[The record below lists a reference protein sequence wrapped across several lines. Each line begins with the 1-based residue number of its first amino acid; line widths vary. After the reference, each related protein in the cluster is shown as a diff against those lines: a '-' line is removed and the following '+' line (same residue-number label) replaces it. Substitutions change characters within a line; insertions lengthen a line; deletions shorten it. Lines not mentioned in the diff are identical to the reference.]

1 MTLAARRHPAT
12 DRDDNPRALATE
24 PAHTAERDLDEVLAA
39 ERAHLDISRVALRR
53 MRERAEALFA
63 SGAQVAGDPFAAET
77 LGRTLSRRVAELADD
92 PTTPLFFGRL
102 DFGGSADGQHSG
114 TADPDHAGREYHVGR
129 RHVTDDAGE
138 PLVLDWRAPV
148 SRSFYRASA
157 RDPQGVATRRR
168 FGFSGGVLTSFEDEH
183 LDRGE
188 ELGTASRILTAEIER
203 PRVGPMR
210 DIVATIQPEQDE
222 LVRADLADSICVQGA
237 PGTGKTAVGLHRAAY
252 LLYLHRE
259 RLRRS
264 GVLIVGPNRAFLS
277 YIAAVLPA
285 LGEVEVEQAT
295 VEDLV
300 ARVPV
305 RAVDD
310 PAVATLKH
318 DVRMAEVLRR
328 AVDAHIGAPT
338 EPIMVSDGSFRWRI
352 GLDPL
357 HRVVEETRREGLPYA
372 TGRERVRA
380 RVVGLLQRQSEAR
393 RAESPSDAWLRRMG
407 KVKPVTAFL
416 DAVWPALTPE
426 GLLHT
431 LFTDPDALATAADGL
446 LAAEEQALLFGAPA
460 TVGRPADAAGA
471 GQVTHPTA
479 TNGLPADLPG
489 AGRPSD
495 LTAAEGRPVD
505 SEGAGQRS
513 VPTATGGRRRGTA
526 PAAGTKLG
534 RTPKA
539 TKWTAADAVLIDEA
553 AGLIERP
560 GGFGHVVVDEA
571 QDLSPMQCRAIAR
584 RSEHGSIT
592 LLGDLAQGTA
602 PWAATDWRESL
613 AHLGKP
619 DAAVVPLSVGFRVPA
634 AVVAFAN
641 RLLPAL
647 AVDVPPGE
655 SLRRDGALDV
665 RTVDDLAAATVA
677 EVRAALAHDGSV
689 GVIAADEAVDRL
701 RAALAAAGVET
712 ATADDV
718 EAATRVT
725 VVPATLVK
733 GLEYDHVVVVEPAA
747 IVAAEPRGLHRLYVV
762 LTRAVSGL
770 TVLHNAPL
778 PAPLG

>member
-1 MTLAARRHPAT
+1 MTLHAQEQT
-12 DRDDNPRALATE
+12 LD
-24 PAHTAERDLDEVLAA
+24 AELAA
-39 ERAHLDISRVALRR
+39 ERVHLDTSRAALRR

-63 SGAQVAGDPFAAET
+63 TGDKVAGDAYTAEQ
-77 LGRTLSRRVAELADD
+77 LGRHMARRVKELADD

-102 DFGGSADGQHSG
+102 DFGAH
-114 TADPDHAGREYHVGR
+114 DPDHAGRDYHVGR
-129 RHVTDDAGE
+129 RHVTDDLGE

-157 RDPQGVATRRR
+157 RDPQGVAVRRR
-168 FGFSGGVLTSFEDEH
+168 FGFSAGLLTSFEDEH

-310 PAVATLKH
+310 PAVAALKH

-328 AVDAHIGAPT
+328 AVDAHIGTPT

-380 RVVGLLQRQSEAR
+380 RVVGLLQRQSEAH

-407 KVKPVTAFL
+407 RARPVTAFL

-426 GLLHT
+426 GLLYR
-431 LFTDPDALATAADGL
+431 LWSDADALAAAADGL
-446 LAAEEQALLFGAPA
+446 FTAEEQAVLLGA
-460 TVGRPADAAGA
+460 TTGSAGA
-471 GQVTHPTA
+471 TTTGSTGA
-479 TNGLPADLPG
+479 T
-489 AGRPSD
+489 
-495 LTAAEGRPVD
+495 T
-505 SEGAGQRS
+505 
-513 VPTATGGRRRGTA
+513 TGRRLDRAGTA
-526 PAAGTKLG
+526 LG
-534 RTPKA
+534 RSPKA
-539 TKWTAADAVLIDEA
+539 TRWTAADAVLIDEA

-571 QDLSPMQCRAIAR
+571 QDLSPMHCRAIAR

-619 DAAVVPLSVGFRVPA
+619 GAAVVPLSVGFRVPA

-647 AVDVPPGE
+647 AVDVPPAE
-655 SLRRDGALDV
+655 SLRRDGTLDV
-665 RTVDDLAAATVA
+665 RTVDDLATATVA

-689 GVIAADEAVDRL
+689 GVIAADDAVEPL
-701 RAALAAAGVET
+701 CAALAAAGVET
-712 ATADDV
+712 AAADDV
-718 EAATRVT
+718 EAAARVT

-762 LTRAVSGL
+762 LTRAVSRL
-770 TVLHNAPL
+770 AVLHRDPL
-778 PAPLG
+778 PAPLAD

>member
-1 MTLAARRHPAT
+1 MTLAAEP
-12 DRDDNPRALATE
+12 DRVTLPDAPPE
-24 PAHTAERDLDEVLAA
+24 GDLDAQLAA
-39 ERAHLDISRVALRR
+39 ERAHLDTSRAALRR

-63 SGAQVAGDPFAAET
+63 TGDKVAGDAYTAEQ
-77 LGRTLSRRVAELADD
+77 LGRHMARRVKELADD

-102 DFGGSADGQHSG
+102 DFGDV
-114 TADPDHAGREYHVGR
+114 DPDHAGREYHVGR
-129 RHVTDDAGE
+129 RHVTDEAGE
-138 PLVLDWRAPV
+138 PLVLDWRAPI

-157 RDPQGVATRRR
+157 RDPQGVAVRRR
-168 FGFSGGVLTSFEDEH
+168 FGFSSGVLTSFEDEH

-295 VEDLV
+295 VEDLL

-318 DVRMAEVLRR
+318 DVRMGEVLRR
-328 AVDAHIGAPT
+328 AADAHIGTPA

-372 TGRERVRA
+372 TGRERVLA

-407 KVKPVTAFL
+407 RAKPVTAFL

-426 GLLHT
+426 GLVHRL
-431 LFTDPDALATAADGL
+431 LTDPEALAAAADGL
-446 LAAEEQALLFGAPA
+446 LTAGEQELL
-460 TVGRPADAAGA
+460 RPAK
-471 GQVTHPTA
+471 P
-479 TNGLPADLPG
+479 
-489 AGRPSD
+489 
-495 LTAAEGRPVD
+495 
-505 SEGAGQRS
+505 
-513 VPTATGGRRRGTA
+513 
-526 PAAGTKLG
+526 G

-539 TKWTAADAVLIDEA
+539 MKWTAADAVLIDEA

-560 GGFGHVVVDEA
+560 AGFGHVVVDEA

-602 PWAATDWRESL
+602 PWAATDWRATL

-619 DAAVVPLSVGFRVPA
+619 DAPVVPLSVGFRVPA

-647 AVDVPPGE
+647 AVDVPAAR

-665 RTVDDLAAATVA
+665 RTVDDLEAATVA

-689 GVIAADEAVDRL
+689 GVIAADDAVDGL
-701 RAALAAAGVET
+701 RGALAAAGIET
-712 ATADDV
+712 GTADDV
-718 EAATRVT
+718 DNAARVT
-725 VVPATLVK
+725 LVPATLVK

-762 LTRAVSGL
+762 LTRAVSRL
-770 TVLHNAPL
+770 AVLHTAPL

>member
-1 MTLAARRHPAT
+1 MR
-12 DRDDNPRALATE
+12 DRAQ
-24 PAHTAERDLDEVLAA
+24 
-39 ERAHLDISRVALRR
+39 S
-53 MRERAEALFA
+53 LFA
-63 SGAQVAGDPFAAET
+63 TGDKVAGDAYTAEQ
-77 LGRTLSRRVAELADD
+77 LGRHLARRVAELADD
-92 PTTPLFFGRL
+92 PATALFFGRL
-102 DFGGSADGQHSG
+102 DFGP
-114 TADPDHAGREYHVGR
+114 ADPEHAGRAYHVGR
-129 RHVTDDAGE
+129 RHVTDERGE

-157 RDPQGVATRRR
+157 RDPQGVAVRRR
-168 FGFSGGVLTSFEDEH
+168 FGFDAGALTGFEDEH

-188 ELGTASRILTAEIER
+188 ELGTGSRILTAEIER

-259 RLRRS
+259 RLRRA
-264 GVLIVGPNRAFLS
+264 GVLVVGPNRAFLS

-285 LGEVEVEQAT
+285 LGEVEVAQAT
-295 VEDLV
+295 VEELV

-310 PAVATLKH
+310 PAVAALKH
-318 DVRMAEVLRR
+318 DPRMAEVLRR
-328 AVDAHIGAPT
+328 AADARITAPT
-338 EPIMVSDGSFRWRI
+338 EPVMVSDGSFRWRI

-357 HRVVEETRREGLPYA
+357 HRVIEETRREGLPYG

-380 RVVGLLQRQSEAR
+380 RVVGLLQRQAEAR
-393 RAESPSDAWLRRMG
+393 RAESPGDAWLRRMG
-407 KVKPVTAFL
+407 RSRPVTAFL
-416 DAVWPALTPE
+416 DAAWPALTPE
-426 GLLHT
+426 GLVHAVLG
-431 LFTDPDALATAADGL
+431 DPDLLATVADGL
-446 LAAEEQALLFGAPA
+446 LAPDEQALLC
-460 TVGRPADAAGA
+460 
-471 GQVTHPTA
+471 
-479 TNGLPADLPG
+479 
-489 AGRPSD
+489 
-495 LTAAEGRPVD
+495 
-505 SEGAGQRS
+505 
-513 VPTATGGRRRGTA
+513 
-526 PAAGTKLG
+526 GTKLG

-539 TKWTAADAVLIDEA
+539 TRWTAADAVLIDEA
-553 AGLIERP
+553 AGLIERAT
-560 GGFGHVVVDEA
+560 GFGHVVVDEA

-634 AVVAFAN
+634 VVVAFAN

-647 AVDVPPGE
+647 AVDVPPAV
-655 SLRRDGALDV
+655 SLRGDGALDV
-665 RTVDDLAAATVA
+665 RTVADLAAATVA
-677 EVRAALAHDGSV
+677 EVRAALGRDGSV
-689 GVIAADEAVDRL
+689 GVIAADDAVDGL
-701 RAALAAAGVET
+701 RAALAAAGVPT
-712 ATADDV
+712 ATADD
-718 EAATRVT
+718 AAAPARVT

-747 IVAAEPRGLHRLYVV
+747 IVAAEARGLHRLYVA

-770 TVLHNAPL
+770 SVLHTAPL
-778 PAPLG
+778 PGPLAGPPTA

>member
-1 MTLAARRHPAT
+1 MTLAAEPHRASLPARPDT
-12 DRDDNPRALATE
+12 PPRDE
-24 PAHTAERDLDEVLAA
+24 LDTQLAA
-39 ERAHLDISRVALRR
+39 ERAHLDTSRAALRR

-63 SGAQVAGDPFAAET
+63 GGEQVAGDPYAAEM
-77 LGRTLSRRVAELADD
+77 LGRTLARRVAELADD

-102 DFGGSADGQHSG
+102 DFGD
-114 TADPDHAGREYHVGR
+114 ADPDHAGRDYHVGR
-129 RHVTDDAGE
+129 RHVTDEAGE

-157 RDPQGVATRRR
+157 RDPQGVAVRRR
-168 FGFSGGVLTSFEDEH
+168 FGFSSGLLTSFEDEH

-285 LGEVEVEQAT
+285 LGEVEVAQAT

-300 ARVPV
+300 VRAPV

-328 AVDAHIGAPT
+328 AVDAHIGTPT

-393 RAESPSDAWLRRMG
+393 RAESPSDAWLRRMA
-407 KVKPVTAFL
+407 KAKPVTAFL

-426 GLLHT
+426 GLVHT
-431 LFTDPDALATAADGL
+431 LLSDPDALAAAADGL
-446 LAAEEQALLFGAPA
+446 LTAEEQALLLGSAVTAGPAAETGDGAA
-460 TVGRPADAAGA
+460 TDGAAGRRS
-471 GQVTHPTA
+471 GRTA
-479 TNGLPADLPG
+479 T
-489 AGRPSD
+489 
-495 LTAAEGRPVD
+495 
-505 SEGAGQRS
+505 
-513 VPTATGGRRRGTA
+513 
-526 PAAGTKLG
+526 GTKLG

-560 GGFGHVVVDEA
+560 AGFGHVVVDEA

-602 PWAATDWRESL
+602 PWAASDWRESL

-619 DAAVVPLSVGFRVPA
+619 DAVVVPLSVGFRVPTV
-634 AVVAFAN
+634 VVAFAN

-647 AVDVPPGE
+647 AVDVPPAE
-655 SLRRDGALDV
+655 SLRRDGGLDV
-665 RTVDDLAAATVA
+665 RTVADLTVATVA

-689 GVIAADEAVDRL
+689 GVIAAEDTVDRL
-701 RAALAAAGVET
+701 RAALADAGVET
-712 ATADDV
+712 ASADDV
-718 EAATRVT
+718 AAAARVT

-762 LTRAVSGL
+762 LTRAVSRL
-770 TVLHNAPL
+770 SVLHREPL
-778 PAPLG
+778 PEPLG

>member
-1 MTLAARRHPAT
+1 MTLHAHEQT
-12 DRDDNPRALATE
+12 LDDEL
-24 PAHTAERDLDEVLAA
+24 TAERT
-39 ERAHLDISRVALRR
+39 HLDTSRAALRR

-63 SGAQVAGDPFAAET
+63 TGDKVAGDAYTAEQ
-77 LGRTLSRRVAELADD
+77 LGRHMARRVAELADD

-102 DFGGSADGQHSG
+102 DFGA
-114 TADPDHAGREYHVGR
+114 ADPDHAGRDYHVGR
-129 RHVTDDAGE
+129 RHVTDEAGE
-138 PLVLDWRAPV
+138 PLVLDWRAPI

-157 RDPQGVATRRR
+157 RDPQGVAVRRR
-168 FGFSGGVLTSFEDEH
+168 FGFSTGALTSFEDEH

-285 LGEVEVEQAT
+285 LGEVEVAQAT
-295 VEDLV
+295 VEDLI

-318 DVRMAEVLRR
+318 DIRMAEVLRR
-328 AVDAHIGAPT
+328 AVDRHIGAPT

-352 GLDPL
+352 GVDPL
-357 HRVVEETRREGLPYA
+357 HRVVEETRGEGLPYA
-372 TGRERVRA
+372 TGRERVLA

-407 KVKPVTAFL
+407 RAKPVSAFL
-416 DAVWPALTPE
+416 DAVWPALSPE
-426 GLLHT
+426 GLVHSL
-431 LFTDPDALATAADGL
+431 LGDPEALAAAADGL
-446 LAAEEQALLFGAPA
+446 LTADEQALL
-460 TVGRPADAAGA
+460 R
-471 GQVTHPTA
+471 
-479 TNGLPADLPG
+479 
-489 AGRPSD
+489 
-495 LTAAEGRPVD
+495 
-505 SEGAGQRS
+505 
-513 VPTATGGRRRGTA
+513 
-526 PAAGTKLG
+526 AGTKLG

-539 TKWTAADAVLIDEA
+539 TRWTTADAVLIDEA

-560 GGFGHVVVDEA
+560 AGFGHVVVDEA

-602 PWAATDWRESL
+602 PWAATDWRVSL

-619 DAAVVPLSVGFRVPA
+619 DALVVPLSIGFRVPA

-647 AVDVPPGE
+647 AVDVPAAE

-665 RTVDDLAAATVA
+665 RTVDDLVAATVA
-677 EVRAALAHDGSV
+677 EVRAALGHDGSV
-689 GVIAADEAVDRL
+689 GVIAADDAVDRL
-701 RAALAAAGVET
+701 RAALAADGVQT
-712 ATADDV
+712 ATADEV
-718 EAATRVT
+718 ETAARVT

-762 LTRAVSGL
+762 LTRAVSRL
-770 TVLHNAPL
+770 SVLHTEPL
-778 PAPLG
+778 PEPLG

>member
-1 MTLAARRHPAT
+1 MT
-12 DRDDNPRALATE
+12 
-24 PAHTAERDLDEVLAA
+24 DLDLDLDADLAA
-39 ERAHLDISRVALRR
+39 EREHLATSRAALAQ
-53 MRERAEALFA
+53 MRERAQALF
-63 SGAQVAGDPFAAET
+63 STGDQVAGDAYAAET
-77 LGRTLSRRVAELADD
+77 LGRTLARRVAELADD

-102 DFGGSADGQHSG
+102 DFGATTGAPPAD
-114 TADPDHAGREYHVGR
+114 DPPGGPGDGPDGWHADHAGRRYHVGR
-129 RHVTDDAGE
+129 RHVTDDRGE

-157 RDPQGVATRRR
+157 RDPQGVAVRRR
-168 FGFSGGVLTSFEDEH
+168 FGFSSGALTSFEDER

-188 ELGTASRILTAEIER
+188 ELGTTSRILTAEIER

-300 ARVPV
+300 GRVPV
-305 RAVDD
+305 RAVED
-310 PAVATLKH
+310 PAVAAIKH
-318 DVRMAEVLRR
+318 DARMAEVLRR
-328 AVDAHIGAPT
+328 AVDAHIGEPT

-357 HRVVEETRREGLPYA
+357 HRVVQETRRERLPYA

-380 RVVGLLQRQSEAR
+380 RVVALLQRQAEAR

-407 KVKPVTAFL
+407 KATPVTAFL

-426 GLLHT
+426 GLVHAL
-431 LFTDPDALATAADGL
+431 LGDPQRLAAAADGL
-446 LAAEEQALLFGAPA
+446 LDAEEQARLCRLAAP
-460 TVGRPADAAGA
+460 
-471 GQVTHPTA
+471 
-479 TNGLPADLPG
+479 
-489 AGRPSD
+489 
-495 LTAAEGRPVD
+495 
-505 SEGAGQRS
+505 
-513 VPTATGGRRRGTA
+513 
-526 PAAGTKLG
+526 AGTKLG

-571 QDLSPMQCRAIAR
+571 QDLSPMQCRVIAR

-602 PWAATDWRESL
+602 PWAAADWRESL
-613 AHLGKP
+613 RHLGKP
-619 DAAVVPLSVGFRVPA
+619 DAVVVPLTVGFRVPA

-647 AVDVPPGE
+647 AVDVPPAE

-677 EVRAALAHDGSV
+677 EVRAALAFDGSV
-689 GVIAADEAVDRL
+689 AVIAADDAVGGL
-701 RAALAAAGVET
+701 RAALEAAGVDT
-712 ATADDV
+712 ATVD
-718 EAATRVT
+718 EPAAAARVT

-733 GLEYDHVVVVEPAA
+733 GLEYDHVIVVEPAA

-762 LTRAVSGL
+762 LTRAVSRL
-770 TVLHNAPL
+770 AVLHTRPL

>member
-1 MTLAARRHPAT
+1 MPA
-12 DRDDNPRALATE
+12 L
-24 PAHTAERDLDEVLAA
+24 DLDTHLDTDLSA
-39 ERAHLDISRVALRR
+39 ERAHLATSRAALRR

-63 SGAQVAGDPFAAET
+63 SGDQVAGDAYAAET
-77 LGRTLSRRVAELADD
+77 LGRTLARRVAELADD

-102 DFGGSADGQHSG
+102 DFAGTVSPEATDSDTTASRATGSATTG
-114 TADPDHAGREYHVGR
+114 TATTGNTTTNTATTGTATTRNTTADATSTNGDHDGRLYHVGR
-129 RHVTDDAGE
+129 RHVTDERGE

-157 RDPQGVATRRR
+157 RDPQGVAVRRR
-168 FGFSGGVLTSFEDEH
+168 FGFSNGVLTSFEDER

-188 ELGTASRILTAEIER
+188 ELGTTSRILTAEIER

-259 RLRRS
+259 RLRRA

-295 VEDLV
+295 VEELIS
-300 ARVPV
+300 RVPV
-305 RAVDD
+305 RAVEA
-310 PAVATLKH
+310 PAVAALKH
-318 DVRMAEVLRR
+318 DVRMASVLQR
-328 AVDAHIGAPT
+328 AVRAQIGAPT
-338 EPIMVSDGSFRWRI
+338 ESITVSDGSFRWRI
-352 GLDPL
+352 GLEPL
-357 HRVVEETRREGLPYA
+357 HRIVEETRREGLRYG

-380 RVVGLLQRQSEAR
+380 RVVSLLQRQAEAR

-407 KVKPVTAFL
+407 RCRPVVDFL

-426 GLLHT
+426 GLVHGL
-431 LFTDPDALATAADGL
+431 LSDPARLAAAADGL
-446 LAAEEQALLFGAPA
+446 LDDTEQALLRWEKPA
-460 TVGRPADAAGA
+460 
-471 GQVTHPTA
+471 
-479 TNGLPADLPG
+479 
-489 AGRPSD
+489 
-495 LTAAEGRPVD
+495 
-505 SEGAGQRS
+505 
-513 VPTATGGRRRGTA
+513 
-526 PAAGTKLG
+526 

-539 TKWTAADAVLIDEA
+539 TRWTAADTVLIDEA
-553 AGLIERP
+553 SGLLERP
-560 GGFGHVVVDEA
+560 SGFGHVVVDEA

-602 PWAATDWRESL
+602 PWAATDWKESL

-619 DAAVVPLSVGFRVPA
+619 DAVVVPLTIGFRVPA

-641 RLLPAL
+641 LLLPAL
-647 AVDVPPGE
+647 AVDVPAAE
-655 SLRRDGALDV
+655 SLRHDGGLDV
-665 RTVDDLAAATVA
+665 RTVTDLTSATVA
-677 EVRAALAHDGSV
+677 EVRAALDHDGSV
-689 GVIAADEAVDRL
+689 GVIAADDAVDGL
-701 RAALAAAGVET
+701 RAALADAGVET

-718 EAATRVT
+718 AAAERVT

-762 LTRAVSGL
+762 LTRAVSRL
-770 TVLHNAPL
+770 AVLHHEPL
-778 PAPLG
+778 PAPLSTGVASGR

>member
-1 MTLAARRHPAT
+1 MTLHAQEQTLDAE
-12 DRDDNPRALATE
+12 LV
-24 PAHTAERDLDEVLAA
+24 AERDHLAA
-39 ERAHLDISRVALRR
+39 SRAALAR

-63 SGAQVAGDPFAAET
+63 TGDKVAGDAYTAEQ
-77 LGRTLSRRVAELADD
+77 LGRHMARRVKELADD

-102 DFGGSADGQHSG
+102 DFGES
-114 TADPDHAGREYHVGR
+114 DPDHAGREYHVGR
-129 RHVTDDAGE
+129 RHVTDELGE
-138 PLVLDWRAPV
+138 PMVLDWRAPI

-157 RDPQGVATRRR
+157 RDPQGVAVRRR
-168 FGFSGGVLTSFEDEH
+168 FGFSAGVLTSFEDEH

-305 RAVDD
+305 RGVDA
-310 PAVATLKH
+310 PAVAALKH
-318 DVRMAEVLRR
+318 DARMAEVLRR
-328 AVDAHIGAPT
+328 AVDGRIGAPT

-357 HRVVEETRREGLPYA
+357 HRVVEETRRERLPYA

-393 RAESPSDAWLRRMG
+393 RAESPGDAWLRRMG
-407 KVKPVTAFL
+407 KAKPVTAFL

-431 LFTDPDALATAADGL
+431 LLTDPEALATAADGL
-446 LAAEEQALLFGAPA
+446 LTAEEQELL
-460 TVGRPADAAGA
+460 
-471 GQVTHPTA
+471 
-479 TNGLPADLPG
+479 
-489 AGRPSD
+489 
-495 LTAAEGRPVD
+495 
-505 SEGAGQRS
+505 RS
-513 VPTATGGRRRGTA
+513 AKP
-526 PAAGTKLG
+526 G

-553 AGLIERP
+553 AGLIERAA
-560 GGFGHVVVDEA
+560 GFGHVVVDEA

-613 AHLGKP
+613 VHLGKP
-619 DAAVVPLSVGFRVPA
+619 DAVVVPLSVGFRVPA

-647 AVDVPPGE
+647 AVDVPPAE
-655 SLRRDGALDV
+655 SLRRDGTLAV
-665 RTVDDLAAATVA
+665 RTVDDLVAATVA

-689 GVIAADEAVDRL
+689 GVIAADDAVERL
-701 RAALAAAGVET
+701 RAALAEAGVAT

-718 EAATRVT
+718 AAAARVT

-762 LTRAVSGL
+762 LTRAVSRL
-770 TVLHNAPL
+770 AVLHRDPL
-778 PAPLG
+778 PDPLAA

>member
-1 MTLAARRHPAT
+1 MTLAASQQSAH
-12 DRDDNPRALATE
+12 E
-24 PAHTAERDLDEVLAA
+24 PDLDQQLAA
-39 ERAHLDISRVALRR
+39 ERAHLDNSRAALRR

-63 SGAQVAGDPFAAET
+63 TGAQVAGDPFAAET

-102 DFGGSADGQHSG
+102 DFGGTSDGEHDGGAADSRPAGGPDHDG
-114 TADPDHAGREYHVGR
+114 HDGHDADHAGRRYHIGR
-129 RHVTDDAGE
+129 RHVTDEIGE

-148 SRSFYRASA
+148 SRSFYRASV

-168 FGFSGGVLTSFEDEH
+168 FGFASGVLTSFEDEH

-222 LVRADLADSICVQGA
+222 LVRAELAESICVQGA

-264 GVLIVGPNRAFLS
+264 GVLIIGPNRAFLS

-285 LGEVEVEQAT
+285 LGEVEVEQST

-305 RAVDD
+305 RAVED
-310 PAVATLKH
+310 PATAALKH
-318 DVRMAEVLRR
+318 DPRLAEVLRR
-328 AVDAHIGAPT
+328 ALRGYVRKPE
-338 EPIMVSDGSFRWRI
+338 EPIVLSDGSFRWRI
-352 GLDPL
+352 GVDALR
-357 HRVVEETRREGLPYA
+357 RVVDEARREGLPYG

-380 RVVGLLQRQSEAR
+380 RVVGLLQQQVEAR
-393 RAESPSDAWLRRMG
+393 RAESPSDAWLRRTG
-407 KVKPVTAFL
+407 RSRPVAGFL
-416 DAVWPALTPE
+416 DTVWPAVTPE
-426 GLLHT
+426 GLLYS
-431 LFTDPDALATAADGL
+431 LFSDPEL
-446 LAAEEQALLFGAPA
+446 LAA
-460 TVGRPADAAGA
+460 AAGDLLTVEERELLRWA
-471 GQVTHPTA
+471 K
-479 TNGLPADLPG
+479 PA
-489 AGRPSD
+489 
-495 LTAAEGRPVD
+495 
-505 SEGAGQRS
+505 
-513 VPTATGGRRRGTA
+513 
-526 PAAGTKLG
+526 

-539 TKWTAADAVLIDEA
+539 TRWTVADAVLIDEA

-560 GGFGHVVVDEA
+560 AGFGHVVVDEA

-602 PWAATDWRESL
+602 PWAARDWRDSL

-619 DAAVVPLSVGFRVPA
+619 DATVVPLTVGFRVPA

-647 AVDVPPGE
+647 AVDVPPAE
-655 SLRRDGALDV
+655 SLRRDGNLDI
-665 RTVDDLAAATVA
+665 RTVTDLTTATVA
-677 EVRAALAHDGSV
+677 EVRAALAHDGSIA
-689 GVIAADEAVDRL
+689 VIAADDAVDGL
-701 RAALAAAGVET
+701 RAALTDAGITT
-712 ATADDV
+712 ATVDDV
-718 EAATRVT
+718 EAGARVT

-733 GLEYDHVVVVEPAA
+733 GLEYDHVIVVEPAA

-762 LTRAVSGL
+762 LTRAVSRL
-770 TVLHNAPL
+770 AVLHQHPL
-778 PAPLG
+778 PDPLG

>member
-1 MTLAARRHPAT
+1 MTLHAPEQT
-12 DRDDNPRALATE
+12 L
-24 PAHTAERDLDEVLAA
+24 DLELAA
-39 ERAHLDISRVALRR
+39 ERAHLETSRAALRR

-63 SGAQVAGDPFAAET
+63 TGDKVAGDAYTAEQ
-77 LGRTLSRRVAELADD
+77 LGRHMARRVKELADD

-102 DFGGSADGQHSG
+102 DFGGTADSRHSGG
-114 TADPDHAGREYHVGR
+114 TADSRHSGDAEPDDIVGVYHVGR
-129 RHVTDDAGE
+129 RHVTDDLGE

-157 RDPQGVATRRR
+157 RDPQGVAVRRR
-168 FGFSGGVLTSFEDEH
+168 FGFSSGLLTSFEDEH

-310 PAVATLKH
+310 PAVATVKH
-318 DVRMAEVLRR
+318 DARMAEVLRR
-328 AVDAHIGAPT
+328 AVDAHIGTPT

-380 RVVGLLQRQSEAR
+380 RVVGLLQRQAEAR

-407 KVKPVTAFL
+407 KAQPVTAFL
-416 DAVWPALTPE
+416 DAVWPALTPD
-426 GLLHT
+426 GLLHR
-431 LFTDPDALATAADGL
+431 LWSDAEFLATAADGL
-446 LAAEEQALLFGAPA
+446 LDADEQALLLGHAGPG
-460 TVGRPADAAGA
+460 GRPDPADAETGDAGA
-471 GQVTHPTA
+471 GGPQR
-479 TNGLPADLPG
+479 
-489 AGRPSD
+489 AGTD
-495 LTAAEGRPVD
+495 
-505 SEGAGQRS
+505 
-513 VPTATGGRRRGTA
+513 RRRGS
-526 PAAGTKLG
+526 AATGTKLG

-560 GGFGHVVVDEA
+560 AGFGHVVVDEA

-613 AHLGKP
+613 THLGKP
-619 DAAVVPLSVGFRVPA
+619 DATVVPLSVGFRVPA

-647 AVDVPPGE
+647 AVDVPAAE
-655 SLRRDGALDV
+655 SLRRDGTLDV
-665 RTVDDLAAATVA
+665 RTVEDLTAATVA
-677 EVRAALAHDGSV
+677 EVHAALGHDGSV
-689 GVIAADEAVDRL
+689 GVIAADDAVDRL
-701 RAALAAAGVET
+701 RAALSGAGVET

-718 EAATRVT
+718 ETAARVT

-762 LTRAVSGL
+762 LTRAVSRL
-770 TVLHNAPL
+770 AVLHHDPL
-778 PAPLG
+778 PAPLAG

>member
-1 MTLAARRHPAT
+1 MTLAA
-12 DRDDNPRALATE
+12 
-24 PAHTAERDLDEVLAA
+24 HTSPDPTDLDDELAS
-39 ERAHLDISRVALRR
+39 ERAHLESSRAALRQ

-63 SGAQVAGDPFAAET
+63 TGDKVAGDSYTAEQ
-77 LGRTLSRRVAELADD
+77 LGRHMARRVKELADD

-102 DFGGSADGQHSG
+102 DFGGDAERRSG
-114 TADPDHAGREYHVGR
+114 GDTDPDDEVVGVYHVGR
-129 RHVTDDAGE
+129 RHVTDELGE
-138 PLVLDWRAPV
+138 PMVLDWRAPV
-148 SRSFYRASA
+148 CRAFYRASA
-157 RDPQGVATRRR
+157 RDPQGVAVRRR
-168 FGFSGGVLTSFEDEH
+168 FGFSTGVLTSFEDEH

-259 RLRRS
+259 RLNRS

-285 LGEVEVEQAT
+285 LGEVEVEQST

-305 RAVDD
+305 RAVED
-310 PAVATLKH
+310 PATATLKH
-318 DVRMAEVLRR
+318 DVRMAELLRR
-328 AVDAHIGAPT
+328 ALEAHIGEPT

-352 GLDPL
+352 GLEPL
-357 HRVVEETRREGLPYA
+357 HRVIEETRREGLPYGV
-372 TGRERVRA
+372 GRERVRA
-380 RVVGLLQRQSEAR
+380 RVVSLLQRQSEAR
-393 RAESPSDAWLRRMG
+393 RAESPSDAWLRRMA
-407 KVKPVTAFL
+407 KSRPVSAFL
-416 DAVWPALTPE
+416 DAAWPAVTPE
-426 GLLHT
+426 GLVHT
-431 LFTDPDALATAADGL
+431 LFSDPAALAAAADGL
-446 LAAEEQALLFGAPA
+446 LTEAEQARLTWAKPP
-460 TVGRPADAAGA
+460 R
-471 GQVTHPTA
+471 TA
-479 TNGLPADLPG
+479 
-489 AGRPSD
+489 
-495 LTAAEGRPVD
+495 
-505 SEGAGQRS
+505 
-513 VPTATGGRRRGTA
+513 
-526 PAAGTKLG
+526 
-534 RTPKA
+534 KA
-539 TKWTAADAVLIDEA
+539 TRWTAADAVLVDEA

-560 GGFGHVVVDEA
+560 AGFGHVVIDEA

-602 PWAATDWRESL
+602 PWAATDWRETL

-619 DAAVVPLSVGFRVPA
+619 DAAVVPLTVGFRVPA
-634 AVVAFAN
+634 AVVALAN

-647 AVDVPPGE
+647 AVNVPPAE
-655 SLRRDGALDV
+655 SLRRDGGLDV
-665 RTVDDLAAATVA
+665 RTVTDLTEATVA

-689 GVIAADEAVDRL
+689 GVIAADDAVAGL
-701 RAALAAAGVET
+701 RSALTDAGIET
-712 ATADDV
+712 STADDV
-718 EAATRVT
+718 AATARVI

-762 LTRAVSGL
+762 LTRAVSRL
-770 TVLHNAPL
+770 AVLHRDPL
-778 PAPLG
+778 PAALAG

>member
-1 MTLAARRHPAT
+1 MTLAARNSPAAGADT
-12 DRDDNPRALATE
+12 LDDQL
-24 PAHTAERDLDEVLAA
+24 TAEREHLAT
-39 ERAHLDISRVALRR
+39 SRDALRR
-53 MRERAEALFA
+53 MRERAEALYA
-63 SGAQVAGDPFAAET
+63 TGDKVAGDAYTAEQ
-77 LGRTLSRRVAELADD
+77 LGRHMARRVAELADD

-102 DFGGSADGQHSG
+102 TFAD
-114 TADPDHAGREYHVGR
+114 ARYHIGR
-129 RHVTDDAGE
+129 RHVTDDLGE

-157 RDPQGVATRRR
+157 RDPQGVSVRRR
-168 FGFSGGVLTSFEDEH
+168 FGFSAGALTSFEDEH

-295 VEDLV
+295 VEDLI
-300 ARVPV
+300 ARAPV

-310 PAVATLKH
+310 PAVAALKH

-328 AVDAHIGAPT
+328 AIERGIGAPT

-352 GLDPL
+352 GLEPL

-380 RVVGLLQRQSEAR
+380 RVVSLLQRQAEAR

-407 KVKPVTAFL
+407 RCRPVTEFL

-426 GLLHT
+426 GLVHT
-431 LFTDPDALATAADGL
+431 LLADPAALAAAADGVL
-446 LAAEEQALLFGAPA
+446 TEAEQALLTWAKP
-460 TVGRPADAAGA
+460 P
-471 GQVTHPTA
+471 
-479 TNGLPADLPG
+479 
-489 AGRPSD
+489 
-495 LTAAEGRPVD
+495 
-505 SEGAGQRS
+505 
-513 VPTATGGRRRGTA
+513 
-526 PAAGTKLG
+526 

-539 TKWTAADAVLIDEA
+539 AKWAAADAVLVDEA
-553 AGLIERP
+553 AGLLERP
-560 GGFGHVVVDEA
+560 ASFGHVVVDEA

-602 PWAATDWRESL
+602 PWAARDWRASL

-647 AVDVPPGE
+647 SVDVPPAE
-655 SLRRDGALDV
+655 SLRRDGTLDV
-665 RTVDDLAAATVA
+665 RAVADLAAAAVA

-689 GVIAADEAVDRL
+689 GVIAADDAVAGL
-701 RAALAAAGVET
+701 RAALADAGIDT

-718 EAATRVT
+718 EAAARVT
-725 VVPATLVK
+725 VVPATMVK

-747 IVAAEPRGLHRLYVV
+747 IVAAEPRGLNRLYVV
-762 LTRAVSGL
+762 LTRAVSRL
-770 TVLHNAPL
+770 AVLHTAPL
-778 PAPLG
+778 PEALR